1 MTHLISTLFDT
12 LPCDLQDKVCEKIV
26 YPQSHEL
33 LEEIRSTRL
42 SNFYR
47 DMIILIGITP
57 KKKVGFSLKETQI
70 CLRKA
75 SNLENE
81 GNRLADT
88 LGHISE
94 DILRKS
100 E

>member
-1 MTHLISTLFDT
+1 MTHQISTLFDT

-26 YPQSHEL
+26 YPQSPEL

-57 KKKVGFSLKETQI
+57 NKKVGFSLKETQLA
-70 CLRKA
+70 LRKGK
-75 SNLENE
+75 L
-81 GNRLADT
+81 GNQGDRLADT
-88 LGHISE
+88 LISISE
-94 DILRKS
+94 DILNKS

>member
-1 MTHLISTLFDT
+1 MTHQISTLFDT

-57 KKKVGFSLKETQI
+57 KKKVGFSLKETQLS
-70 CLRKA
+70 LRKA
-75 SNLENE
+75 SNLANE

-94 DILRKS
+94 DIFRKS